1 VPVFV
6 VAGAGVRPSPS
17 GRTPANLND
26 FNLLGGGTV
35 VEARSGMAL
44 EPDVFPGLG
53 AAAAAEGGTLGNQ
66 WFRRKISLA
75 LTLSALVP
83 LLLLGYS
90 TFGALMSWLG
100 HDSLFERDALWGQT
114 LLVFTGLLMSAG
126 GLVIW
131 DLASIVRRTAE
142 TVAATGGLESAVA
155 DKTDQIGV
163 LMGSFSRMLSTIE
176 TQTSE
181 ISRFATRLDKAY
193 QELEATNARL
203 KEASFKDEV
212 TRLYNRRFFSIRL
225 EEEVARYRR
234 FNHPVSLVL
243 LDLDGFKEIN
253 DKLGHVAGDETLR
266 GVSELLLR
274 HSRGINIICRYG
286 GDEFAI
292 LLVETPKAGAQIYA
306 DRIRHVLAHHPF
318 PHGQI
323 SASFGIASLPEDV
336 GAAAEDL
343 IRAADEALYTAK
355 RAGKNRVSLH
365 QPALPAL
372 TEEPVLMP
380 AIAGGSD
387 APLHEA
393 RATLDFEERG
403 VVVLNEGANVREA
416 LHGLAAATYDL
427 ILRPAP
433 PSSFSSLAPTD
444 LARSSEI
451 HLLPSGLPPLSRG
464 ERATLTALHGLIV
477 ARDAATGSHSERVR
491 VYAMCLARAHG
502 MSEPDL
508 RDMEYG
514 VILHDIGKIGIPDS
528 ILLKPGPLSPE
539 EWKVMRTH
547 PEVGRRLVENIPFL
561 AGAVPIVY
569 HHHERWD
576 GNGYPEGLRGESIPL
591 GARIFAVADALDA
604 MTYDRP
610 YSRAVSV
617 EAARAEIG
625 RCAGTHFD
633 PAVVATFM
641 AIPSSTL
648 EELRRRAS
656 S

>member
-1 VPVFV
+1 M
-6 VAGAGVRPSPS
+6 
-17 GRTPANLND
+17 ND
-26 FNLLGGGTV
+26 FKPLATGMD
-35 VEARSGMAL
+35 VEASVGMVFQ
-44 EPDVFPGLG
+44 PDPPPDFQ
-53 AAAAAEGGTLGNQ
+53 AAAAAEAGPLWNQ

-75 LTLSALVP
+75 LTLSAAIPV
-83 LLLLGYS
+83 LLLGYS
-90 TFGALMSWLG
+90 IFGALMAWLG
-100 HDSLFERDALWGQT
+100 QDPFFGHDALWGQT

-142 TVAATGGLESAVA
+142 TVAATSDVESAVA
-155 DKTDQIGV
+155 EKTDQIGV

-176 TQTSE
+176 TQTGE
-181 ISRFATRLDKAY
+181 INQFATRLDAAY
-193 QELEATNARL
+193 RELEATNARL
-203 KEASFKDEV
+203 KEVSFKDEV

-234 FNHPVSLVL
+234 SHHPMSLVL

-253 DKLGHVAGDETLR
+253 DDLGHATGDATLR
-266 GVSELLLR
+266 EVSELLLK
-274 HSRGINIICRYG
+274 HSRGVNIICRYG

-318 PHGQI
+318 AHGRL
-323 SASFGIASLPEDV
+323 SASFGIAALPEDV
-336 GAAAEDL
+336 GATAEDL
-343 IRAADEALYTAK
+343 IRAADEALYAAK
-355 RAGKNRVSLH
+355 RAGKNRVSIL
-365 QPALPAL
+365 QPALPSPG
-372 TEEPVLMP
+372 EEAAVMP

-387 APLHEA
+387 APLPDAAAVGIAAAEPVP
-393 RATLDFEERG
+393 DFEFGARS
-403 VVVLNEGANVREA
+403 VVVLNEGVNVREA
-416 LHGLAAATYDL
+416 LQGLAAATYDL

-433 PSSFSSLAPTD
+433 PRSFADPAPAD
-444 LARSSEI
+444 LGRSAEI
-451 HLLPSGLPPLSRG
+451 HLMPSGLPPLSRS
-464 ERATLTALHGLIV
+464 ERATLIALRGLIA
-477 ARDAATGSHSERVR
+477 ARDTGTGSHSERVR
-491 VYAMCLARAHG
+491 VYAMCLARAHRMG
-502 MSEPDL
+502 EADL
-508 RDMEYG
+508 RDLEYG

-528 ILLKPGPLSPE
+528 ILLKPGPLTPE

-576 GNGYPEGLRGESIPL
+576 GHGYPEGLSGESIPL

-610 YSRAVSV
+610 YSRAVTL
-617 EAARAEIG
+617 EAARAEIS

-633 PAVVATFM
+633 PAVVDSFM
-641 AIPSSTL
+641 TIPPSTL
-648 EELRRRAS
+648 EELRRRATS
-656 S
+656 